1 MRDYATRD
9 FDGGYAEP
17 LAPELEQIGV
27 QAEAAEKGVQCEL
40 IRDIFGEHFGPLGA
54 EAAWLCSTAG
64 TRSYRQPGQQWCLLP
79 IPRKLSLTQGP
90 QTWRTGK
97 AIQIAQHIYDKE
109 EFESLPILGDC
120 LEDAG
125 VLDMEVLAH
134 LRGPGPHVRGC
145 WALDAILGKS

>member
-1 MRDYATRD
+1 MVSPPHSPQALLNPRPTN
-9 FDGGYAEP
+9 
-17 LAPELEQIGV
+17 LAP
-27 QAEAAEKGVQCEL
+27 
-40 IRDIFGEHFGPLGA
+40 
-54 EAAWLCSTAG
+54 
-64 TRSYRQPGQQWCLLP
+64 
-79 IPRKLSLTQGP
+79 
-90 QTWRTGK
+90 GK